1 MSVLAL
7 YGQGVVNHL
16 SQRKAGNNMKKGD
29 YIYTPRF
36 CTVEIEKVFRNQ
48 ENAYKAGYNE
58 PTHYKNPEYGILGK
72 NIGINQMIF
81 AAFRK

>member
-1 MSVLAL
+1 
-7 YGQGVVNHL
+7 
-16 SQRKAGNNMKKGD
+16 MKKGD
-29 YIYTPRF
+29 NIYTPRF
-36 CTVEIEKVFRNQ
+36 CDVEIKKVFKN
-48 ENAYKAGYNE
+48 ELNAQKAGFTE